1 MNRKGESRRGGIAGG
16 AALAAL
22 LLAGIGWPGPAAAA
36 EPAVQAVPLQP
47 ILDQAEPGSELVLA
61 AGDYAGPAV
70 VDKTLTIRAESGAT
84 LYGLDGA
91 AALTVR
97 APRSELRGIR
107 VVGAD
112 SDKLAAVAVE
122 ADDVVIRDSVIESSG
137 FGISLRGADRAV
149 ISGNVVHSAE
159 AAAVRGATA
168 RTGNGIDLYES
179 HEARIEHNEVF
190 DMKDGIY
197 LEKSHRAIVE
207 ENRIYRSRYGIH
219 CMYTDGTIVRRNE
232 GEYNVTGAMV
242 MGVRDAVVTD
252 NSFRKQSE
260 NVHSQGLLLF
270 DVQTSLIER
279 NTFEGNRVGIY
290 MELSSNNR
298 LANNE
303 VLRNFVGIQF
313 LESSDNSFASNVFLS
328 NVIEAQATDSA
339 GNRMENN
346 YWDAAQ
352 SLDADGDGI
361 GDLAYA
367 INPFFERAVDRAP
380 AFQLFFQS
388 PGMTFLSGLFTS
400 DKSEW
405 SEDIA
410 PLMEPP
416 EGAGAGGASRLAA
429 DRDPEV
435 GWIGFVL
442 TLAAVSTIYLGVR
455 KS

>member
-1 MNRKGESRRGGIAGG
+1 MKRKGRSRGGGIVGG
-16 AALAAL
+16 WALAAL
-22 LLAGIGWPGPAAAA
+22 LSVGITWPGQAAAS
-36 EPAVQAVPLQP
+36 EPTVHAVPLQP
-47 ILDQAEPGSELVLA
+47 LLDQAEPGSVIVLA

-70 VDKTLTIRAESGAT
+70 VDKTLSIRGEEGVT
-84 LYGLDGA
+84 LYGKAGTD
-91 AALTVR
+91 ALTVR
-97 APRSELRGIR
+97 APKTELRGIR
-107 VVGAD
+107 VVGPD
-112 SDKLAAVAVE
+112 SDKLAALAIE
-122 ADDVVIRDSVIESSG
+122 SDDVVIEDTVIESSG
-137 FGISLRGADRAV
+137 LGISLRGADRAV
-149 ISGNVVHSAE
+149 IAGNVVYSAD
-159 AAAVRGATA
+159 ASAGRGAA
-168 RTGNGIDLYES
+168 GRTGNGIDLYES
-179 HEARIEHNEVF
+179 HDARIENNEVF

-197 LEKSHRAIVE
+197 LEKSHRASVE

-219 CMYTDGTIVRRNE
+219 CMYTNGTIVRRNE

-290 MELSSNNR
+290 MELSSDNR
-298 LANNE
+298 VENNE
-303 VLRNFVGIQF
+303 VLRNFIGVQF
-313 LESSDNSFASNVFLS
+313 LESSDNSFARNLFLS

-352 SLDADGDGI
+352 SLDADGDGVS
-361 GDLAYA
+361 DLAYA
-367 INPFFERAVDRAP
+367 INPFFERAVDRTP

-388 PGMTFLSGLFTS
+388 PGMTFLSGLFTG
-400 DKSEW
+400 DKAEW

-410 PLMEPP
+410 PLMEAP
-416 EGAGAGGASRLAA
+416 ESVGAGGAPRLAA
-429 DRDPEV
+429 DRNAEA
-435 GWIGFVL
+435 GWIGIAL
-442 TLAAVSTIYLGVR
+442 TLAAISTIYLGVR